1 MVSSGELGHWLF
13 IGKSRVNQ
21 PSEAAVAP
29 IAYLHTVGWYM
40 IVIRNNGNHG
50 EPLEL
55 PLMTPSTSAPT
66 LPAGLS
72 IKP

>member
-1 MVSSGELGHWLF
+1 MVTSGELGHWLF
-13 IGKSRVNQ
+13 VGKSRVNQ
-21 PSEAAVAP
+21 PSTATVAP
-29 IAYLHTVGWYM
+29 ITYLHTVGWYM

-66 LPAGLS
+66 LPAGRS